1 MLAKP
6 TKKWQNIWATFA
18 QKLVDKAFQKDH
30 SGPTAELY
38 PLRDKRWEGFVRQNF
53 VLICKNYNLVVPW
66 RGGVLVS
73 VIAFYSDDQSSNSAV
88 VEPMPED
95 AQHNLSSVSMFEM
108 A

>member
-1 MLAKP
+1 MYPGAFLLQKGMLAKP

-53 VLICKNYNLVVPW
+53 CPNL
-66 RGGVLVS
+66 
-73 VIAFYSDDQSSNSAV
+73 
-88 VEPMPED
+88 
-95 AQHNLSSVSMFEM
+95 
-108 A
+108 

>member
-1 MLAKP
+1 M
-6 TKKWQNIWATFA
+6 
-18 QKLVDKAFQKDH
+18 
-30 SGPTAELY
+30 
-38 PLRDKRWEGFVRQNF
+38 
-53 VLICKNYNLVVPW
+53 PW

-73 VIAFYSDDQSSNSAV
+73 VIDFYSDDQSSNSAV

>member
-53 VLICKNYNLVVPW
+53 CPNL
-66 RGGVLVS
+66 
-73 VIAFYSDDQSSNSAV
+73 
-88 VEPMPED
+88 
-95 AQHNLSSVSMFEM
+95 
-108 A
+108 